1 MLDIALA
8 EAILAAGG
16 EHTRILFVGDVNQ
29 LPAVGAG
36 NFLHDL
42 LQSETLPAVHLRRI
56 FRQRGTS
63 QIIHNAH
70 LIIQGKDTGYIG
82 GREFIFYEEQ
92 DPDDIMAQIKKS
104 LQQFPAAQVLAP
116 VYNGKLGIDYL
127 NTEIRDWL
135 HHQTNDTD
143 QLPARDS
150 GKLQVS
156 DKVIQTVNN
165 YVLNV
170 YNGDIGYVRGIGK
183 DGMTVAFNGRLV
195 VYEHKQS
202 NELKLAY
209 AISIHKSQGS
219 EFDTV
224 IIPIIK
230 THTHML
236 NRNLV
241 YTAIT
246 RAKKKMIVI
255 GSATV
260 FKSSAKRNYEI
271 FRQTRLQQRLL
282 R

>member
-1 MLDIALA
+1 
-8 EAILAAGG
+8 
-16 EHTRILFVGDVNQ
+16 
-29 LPAVGAG
+29 
-36 NFLHDL
+36 
-42 LQSETLPAVHLRRI
+42 
-56 FRQRGTS
+56 
-63 QIIHNAH
+63 
-70 LIIQGKDTGYIG
+70 
-82 GREFIFYEEQ
+82 
-92 DPDDIMAQIKKS
+92 MAQLKKS

-127 NTEIRDWL
+127 NTEIRNWL

-143 QLPARDS
+143 KLPA
-150 GKLQVS
+150 GGTLQAN

-165 YVLNV
+165 YVLNI
-170 YNGDIGYVRGIGK
+170 YNGDIGYVRGVGK
-183 DGMTVAFNGRLV
+183 DNMTVDFNGRLV
-195 VYEHKQS
+195 VYERKQC

-224 IIPIIK
+224 IMPIIK

-246 RAKKKMIVI
+246 RAKQKMVVI

-271 FRQTRLQQRLL
+271 FRQTRLQQRL
-282 R
+282 RC